1 MTFSTTSASAASR
14 TISWQVSDGTLKSA
28 AATSTVNVIAVS
40 PDAGRLRQH
49 GELYGGRRGG
59 GTLDAGLTVSDPSS
73 STLSGATVLIASGF
87 LAGDALNFANQSGI
101 TGSYSSS
108 TGVLT
113 LTGTA
118 TPAQYQTALES
129 VSFSSTNLNPTNYGA
144 DLTRAINWVGQRPVR
159 GAIGRRVQLP
169 QYRRRRSGADP
180 VGRGQHHDLRAGR
193 RRRRDR

>member
-28 AATSTVNVIAVS
+28 AATSTVNVTTVS
-40 PDAGRLRQH
+40 PMPGGYRQH

-59 GTLDAGLTVSDPSS
+59 DARRRPHGVRSEQFDAERRD
-73 STLSGATVLIASGF
+73 GVLIASGF
-87 LAGDALNFANQSGI
+87 LSGDALNFANQNGI
-101 TGSYSSS
+101 TGSYSSA

-118 TPAQYQTALES
+118 TLAKYHTPLES

-144 DLTRAINWVGQRPVR
+144 DLNVRTINWQVCAGAAQSAVVSTSLSVVGVDQAPT
-159 GAIGRRVQLP
+159 L
-169 QYRRRRSGADP
+169 SGAGITTTYAP
-180 VGRGQHHDLRAGR
+180 RQ